1 MCLSGDE
8 WVMKMWCAQWYTQ
21 WDIIQPLEG
30 NPAVFNNLDESWG
43 HYAKW
48 TKSKKD
54 KCCMIS
60 LICAI
65 WKSSTQK
72 NNKYSGGYQGWEVAV
87 GETSKYWPK
96 CINFSCKINK
106 FWGFNVQHG
115 DYS

>member
-48 TKSKKD
+48 
-54 KCCMIS
+54 
-60 LICAI
+60 
-65 WKSSTQK
+65 
-72 NNKYSGGYQGWEVAV
+72 NKTNAV
-87 GETSKYWPK
+87 WYHLYVQSEKAQLR
-96 CINFSCKINK
+96 KITNIVVVTRDGR
-106 FWGFNVQHG
+106 WQ
-115 DYS
+115 